1 MKTVGIANENEK
13 KLFVKQFSNSFIVN
27 RYLSGKLERTFFLSD
42 IPQTSDALH
51 LENVLCYF
59 NSIL

>member
-1 MKTVGIANENEK
+1 MKIKK

-27 RYLSGKLERTFFLSD
+27 RYLSGKLERTYFLSD
-42 IPQTSDALH
+42 IPQTLDALH

-59 NSIL
+59 NSTL